1 MKTFLLIFSTVLF
14 FFSCKESAK
23 NSDASPIP
31 SANDTMTETAL
42 PVSNYATTDLSP
54 MDMIYCPS
62 DYPLKKMAGT
72 APPLP
77 YARIIYSR
85 PQTQGRKIFGEL
97 VKYDRPWRLGA
108 NEATELE
115 LFSTAL
121 IQGKSVEPGRYIMF
135 CIPSE
140 TSWTIILNSNIFS
153 WGLNPDKKKN
163 LMHFSVPV
171 EKNLTVTNFFTMI
184 FENSGTDANLLM
196 AWDDVKVTLPIKFL

>member
-1 MKTFLLIFSTVLF
+1 MRTFLLIFSMVLI
-14 FFSCKESAK
+14 FSGCNENARK
-23 NSDASPIP
+23 SDVSQVP
-31 SANDTMTETAL
+31 STKDSMAEAAP

-62 DYPLKKMAGT
+62 DYPLKKMAGA

-97 VKYDRPWRLGA
+97 VKYDQPWRLGA

-115 LFSTAL
+115 LFSIAT
-121 IQGKSVEPGRYIMF
+121 IQGKTVEPGRYIMF

-184 FENSGTDANLLM
+184 FENSGPDAKLLM
-196 AWDDVKVTLPIKFL
+196 AWDDVKVILPIKF

>member
-1 MKTFLLIFSTVLF
+1 MRTFFLFISTVF
-14 FFSCKESAK
+14 ISIGCNQEDKK
-23 NSDASPIP
+23 PTASQTPVEID
-31 SANDTMTETAL
+31 SMTKTAP
-42 PVSNYATTDLSP
+42 PVTNYATIDMSP

-72 APPLP
+72 ASPLP

-97 VKYDRPWRLGA
+97 VKYNRPWRLGA

-115 LFSTAL
+115 LFATAT
-121 IQGKSVEPGRYIMF
+121 IQGKTIAPGRYIFF

-140 TSWTIILNSNIFS
+140 TSWTIILNSNIYS
-153 WGLNPDKKKN
+153 WGLIPDKKKN

-171 EKNLTVTNFFTMI
+171 EKNLTITNYLTMI
-184 FENSGTDANLLM
+184 FENSGPDAKLLM
-196 AWDDVKVTLPIKFL
+196 VWDDVKVTLPIKF